1 MITTAT
7 AASTRRKVKY
17 EDETDSDGSFKLEES
32 DVFEEESDSFEE
44 NDDP

>member
-1 MITTAT
+1 M
-7 AASTRRKVKY
+7 KY
-17 EDETDSDGSFKLEES
+17 EDETDSDENFKVEES